1 MTDTD
6 TDIEMTREA
15 IADDVMHA
23 SPRVNSLEEINALWH
38 LCSRVLAQRG
48 KDAGTQ
54 RDTNYTNQQGLVIIR
69 EICALVP

>member
-38 LCSRVLAQRG
+38 LCSRVLRVYISNEGCQEVVYID
-48 KDAGTQ
+48 KKLQ
-54 RDTNYTNQQGLVIIR
+54 
-69 EICALVP
+69 P